1 MSEPA
6 ASTPSG
12 PAVPGAAVSDPS
24 GSAVP
29 GTAVSD
35 PSGPAAPESTGPAA
49 SGGRRAGRAG
59 GGLGPVDGATVEV
72 VRSHLSSVAEEM
84 RATLVRTAFNPVIY
98 EVFDFGISVYDADL
112 RLVAESTGLSRF
124 LGANDYSIRKGVEYV
139 GRENLRPG
147 DVVLLNYPYWN
158 AAHSYDAT
166 LFSPVFVDADLV
178 GFLCV
183 RAHWMDLGAKD
194 PGYVLDSTDMHQEGI
209 IFPGTKVFSEGVANR
224 EIIELI
230 RFNSRMPDLVIGD
243 LNAQVAALRTGE
255 RRLRELYTRYGG
267 DVVAS
272 VVEIVIA
279 AAAESAAEAV
289 AGLPQGSWT
298 AVDWLDDDGITE
310 DPVRMRVTVT
320 VADGTFTVDFAGSSG
335 ATAGPVNLP
344 FGATIATCRVA
355 FKAITTPTEQT
366 NAGHFAPLEVRAE
379 PGTLFHA
386 AYPAATFTQW
396 TGTVAL
402 ELIYKALAQGMPER
416 LPASSGGDVPGF
428 MMVGIHPETGQMFA
442 VSNNDP
448 VGWGATPSHDGMNA
462 ANHLCQTQAR
472 NTPVEVLEARTGM
485 FFERV
490 EMRED
495 SGGAG
500 RFRGGVGLRRDIR
513 FVVPGEFLSV
523 IKKTRSRPWALE
535 GGLEPEPN
543 QVVVFPGTEREHRV
557 STKRTRVEVGD
568 RITLL
573 TAGGGGHG
581 DPRDRDPDLV
591 RRDVAEG
598 YVSPEAARETYGAEV
613 VR

>member
-1 MSEPA
+1 
-6 ASTPSG
+6 
-12 PAVPGAAVSDPS
+12 
-24 GSAVP
+24 
-29 GTAVSD
+29 
-35 PSGPAAPESTGPAA
+35 
-49 SGGRRAGRAG
+49 
-59 GGLGPVDGATVEV
+59 
-72 VRSHLSSVAEEM
+72 
-84 RATLVRTAFNPVIY
+84 
-98 EVFDFGISVYDADL
+98 
-112 RLVAESTGLSRF
+112 
-124 LGANDYSIRKGVEYV
+124 
-139 GRENLRPG
+139 
-147 DVVLLNYPYWN
+147 
-158 AAHSYDAT
+158 
-166 LFSPVFVDADLV
+166 
-178 GFLCV
+178 
-183 RAHWMDLGAKD
+183 
-194 PGYVLDSTDMHQEGI
+194 MHQEGI

-255 RRLRELYTRYGG
+255 RRLRELHTRYGG

-272 VVEIVIA
+272 VVETVIA

-289 AGLPQGSWT
+289 ARLPQGSWT
-298 AVDWLDDDGITE
+298 AVDWLDDDGITD
-310 DPVRMRVTVT
+310 DPVRMEVTVT
-320 VADGTFTVDFAGSSG
+320 IADGTFTVDFAGSSP
-335 ATAGPVNLP
+335 ATPGPINMP
-344 FGATIATCRVA
+344 FGATIAICKVVL
-355 FKAITTPTEQT
+355 KALTSPDEPSNFGTTV
-366 NAGHFAPLEVRAE
+366 PLEVRAE

-386 AYPAATFTQW
+386 VYPQPTFTLW
-396 TGTVAL
+396 TGIVAV
-402 ELIYKALAQGMPER
+402 ELILKALAQGMPDR

-448 VGWGATPSHDGMNA
+448 VGWGATPTHDGMNA
-462 ANHLCQTQAR
+462 SNHLCQTQAR

-535 GGLEPEPN
+535 GGREPEPN

-557 STKRTRVEVGD
+557 STKRTRVRIGD

-581 DPRDRDPDLV
+581 DPRERDPELV

-598 YVSPEAARETYGAEV
+598 YVSPGAARDTYGIDDV
-613 VR
+613 